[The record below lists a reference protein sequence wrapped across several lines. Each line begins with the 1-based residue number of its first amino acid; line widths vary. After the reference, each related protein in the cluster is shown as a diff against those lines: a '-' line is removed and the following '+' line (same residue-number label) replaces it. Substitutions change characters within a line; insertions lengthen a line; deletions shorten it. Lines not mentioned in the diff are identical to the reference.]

1 MIISLPPMQYSPPIT
16 TILLTLTNFLIWG
29 YLKRAFFT
37 FAGIAVGVGLL
48 VGVAFGVGLLVGVAF
63 GVGLLVGVAFG
74 VGFTVELAVTISDDF
89 SMAIGEAA
97 WLELPNAIARKAE
110 SDRSV
115 PNAVFSFESKVAPF
129 YSKNIETWC
138 LSETIART
146 QRISE
151 VKRYLQIG

>member
-1 MIISLPPMQYSPPIT
+1 MQYSPPII

-37 FAGIAVGVGLL
+37 FAGIAV
-48 VGVAFGVGLLVGVAF
+48 GVGLLVGVAF

-110 SDRSV
+110 SDRSA

-138 LSETIART
+138 LPETVART

>member
-1 MIISLPPMQYSPPIT
+1 MSISLPPMQYSPPIT

-63 GVGLLVGVAFG
+63 GVGFK
-74 VGFTVELAVTISDDF
+74 VELAVTISDDF

-115 PNAVFSFESKVAPF
+115 PNAVFILGFATRL
-129 YSKNIETWC
+129 NRDI
-138 LSETIART
+138 
-146 QRISE
+146 
-151 VKRYLQIG
+151 